1 MAEQL
6 GGAAGKCMITRD
18 ARLPGKLRDFESSA
32 VLRSV
37 CMSFVCARQLRSSCR
52 QTIFL
57 SQLVSFDDIIAFST
71 RINGINRCL
80 TRIHGGDDGT

>member
-1 MAEQL
+1 MADQL
-6 GGAAGKCMITRD
+6 GGAAGKCVITRD

-57 SQLVSFDDIIAFST
+57 SQLVSFDDTIAFST
-71 RINGINRCL
+71 RINRCL